1 MNFESIKSGNESSVR
16 EFEKQLGFDLP
27 KDYKNFLIQ
36 NDGVKFVNYSHFYVS
51 VLEQNVLIDIL
62 YGVTGE
68 KRYSI
73 TRKNNIFKDEIPQKS
88 LLIGEDPGGTPVQ
101 LPPRFAG
108 LKMMQILKLIT
119 GKDYSLCPCC
129 HTGHMIRYKP
139 PSCNSR
145 QHSGQSETNRKESTT
160 RQ

>member
-1 MNFESIKSGNESSVR
+1 MIIMNFESIKSGNESSVR

-73 TRKNNIFKDEIPQKS
+73 TRQNNIFKDEIPEKS
-88 LLIGEDPGGTPVQ
+88 LLIGEDPGGTP
-101 LPPRFAG
+101 
-108 LKMMQILKLIT
+108 ILLICE
-119 GKDYSLCPCC
+119 GK
-129 HTGHMIRYKP
+129 
-139 PSCNSR
+139 NSGVYFFDNNYFFEDSSDE
-145 QHSGQSETNRKESTT
+145 QNTYWLADTFTEFMHLLVCEKE
-160 RQ
+160 